1 MSLAPKTS
9 RTKDTRGT
17 LSQNCPKKFHLNT
30 EPRHKCRSILFV
42 TGAGISSDSG
52 LPTYRGIGGLYD
64 VEATEEGLPIEEI
77 LSEPMMRSNPR
88 LTWKYLVHIADAAR
102 GATYNRAHEV
112 IAEMERHF
120 PRVWTLTQ
128 NIDGFHRLAGSRNV
142 IEIHG
147 NMRSLSCTKCPFR
160 QTVDDS
166 TRLEIPPRCP
176 DCDAVL
182 RPDVV
187 LFEETLPEEA
197 VRRLR
202 REWDVGFGAVF
213 SVGTSSVFPYIQEP
227 MVAARRMGVP
237 TVEINPSET
246 VVSAYADYRLPLG
259 AAQAL
264 HEIWIRYSETD

>member
-1 MSLAPKTS
+1 MDQQQQKVV
-9 RTKDTRGT
+9 DTVAAILR
-17 LSQNCPKKFHLNT
+17 
-30 EPRHKCRSILFV
+30 KCRSILFV
-42 TGAGISSDSG
+42 TGAGVSADSG

-77 LSEPMMRSNPR
+77 LSGPMMLSNPV
-88 LTWKYLVHIADAAR
+88 LTWKYLSQIADAAR

-112 IAEMERHF
+112 IAEMEQHF

-128 NIDGFHRLAGSRNV
+128 NVDGLHRLAGSRNV

-147 NMRSLSCTKCPFR
+147 SIRSLLCMKCDFR
-160 QTVDDS
+160 GTVDGS

-176 DCDAVL
+176 GCDAVL

-197 VRRLR
+197 LQRLR
-202 REWDVGFGAVF
+202 RELEIGFGAVF
-213 SVGTSSVFPYIQEP
+213 SVGTSSVFPYIQAP
-227 MVAARRMGVP
+227 VVAARRMGVP

-246 VVSAYADYRLPLG
+246 VLSAFVDYRLSMG
-259 AAQAL
+259 AAQAM
-264 HEIWIRYSETD
+264 HEIWTRFSETQ